1 MRNWVSSRLID
12 LHTHTNESDGTL
24 EPVELIREA
33 TRVGLE
39 ALGITDHDTFAG
51 YDKALPA
58 ARSAGLE
65 LVCGIE
71 LSTKDDGQTVHLL
84 GYFLSGSPGAIIRE
98 RMAEIQQS
106 RRDRNDRLVARL
118 NGLGLDITL
127 DEVRAVGRGMTGR
140 PHFARVLVRKGY
152 AATIQEAFE
161 RYIGEGASA
170 FVERDSITLYDAI
183 QLVAGSGGLP
193 VLAHPIRLRSRD
205 TEEEDARIARLKT
218 AGLAGI
224 EVYHSDHSPPDVVR
238 YRILASKYGLAITGG
253 SDFHGDTKPNVL
265 LGTGRS
271 GNVSVPIEVLS
282 RLRAQAAI

>member
-1 MRNWVSSRLID
+1 MID

-58 ARSAGLE
+58 ARSAGLD
-65 LVCGIE
+65 LVSGIE

-84 GYFLSGSPGAIIRE
+84 GYFLSGSPGAAIRE
-98 RMAEIQQS
+98 RMDEIQRS
-106 RRDRNDRLVARL
+106 RRERNERLVARL

-140 PHFARVLVRKGY
+140 PHFARVLVRKGH

-161 RYIGEGASA
+161 RYIGEGAPG
-170 FVERDSITLYDAI
+170 FVERDSITLDEAI
-183 QLVAGSGGLP
+183 RLVADSGGLP

-205 TEEEDARIARLKT
+205 AEEEDARIARMREM
-218 AGLAGI
+218 GLAGI
-224 EVYHSDHSPPDVVR
+224 EVYHSDHSEPDVLR

-253 SDFHGDTKPNVL
+253 SDFHGDTKPHVL
-265 LGTGRS
+265 LGSGRA
-271 GNVSVPIEVLS
+271 GNVSVPFEVLS
-282 RLRAQAAI
+282 RLRTQAAI

>member
-1 MRNWVSSRLID
+1 LID

-33 TRVGLE
+33 IRVGLD

-51 YDKALPA
+51 YDRALPV
-58 ARSAGLE
+58 ARTDGLD

-84 GYFLSGSPGAIIRE
+84 GYFLSGSPGAVIRE
-98 RMAEIQQS
+98 RMNEIQRS
-106 RRDRNDRLVARL
+106 RRERNERLVARL
-118 NGLGLDITL
+118 NGLGLDITF

-161 RYIGEGASA
+161 RYIGEGAPG
-170 FVERDSITLYDAI
+170 FVERDSITLNEAI
-183 QLVAGSGGLP
+183 RLVADSGGLP

-205 TEEEDARIARLKT
+205 AEAEDARIARMREI
-218 AGLAGI
+218 GLGGI
-224 EVYHSDHSPPDVVR
+224 EVYHSDHAPPDVLR

-253 SDFHGDTKPNVL
+253 SDFHGDTKPHVL
-265 LGTGRS
+265 LGSGRA
-271 GNVSVPIEVLS
+271 GNVSVPLEVLS

>member
-1 MRNWVSSRLID
+1 MID

-51 YDKALPA
+51 FDKALPA
-58 ARSAGLE
+58 ARTAGLD

-71 LSTKDDGQTVHLL
+71 LSTKNDGQTVHLL
-84 GYFLSGSPGAIIRE
+84 GYFLSGSPGAAIRE
-98 RMAEIQQS
+98 RMDEIQRS
-106 RRDRNDRLVARL
+106 RRERNERLVGRL

-127 DEVRAVGRGMTGR
+127 DEVRAVGRGMTAR

-161 RYIGEGASA
+161 RYIGEGAPG
-170 FVERDSITLYDAI
+170 FVERDSITLDEAI
-183 QLVAGSGGLP
+183 RLVADSGGLP

-205 TEEEDARIARLKT
+205 AEEEDARIARMREI
-218 AGLAGI
+218 GLGGI
-224 EVYHSDHSPPDVVR
+224 EVYHSDHAPPDVLR

-253 SDFHGDTKPNVL
+253 SDFHGDTKPHVL
-265 LGTGRS
+265 LGSGRA
-271 GNVSVPIEVLS
+271 GNVSVPLEVLS
-282 RLRAQAAI
+282 LLRAQAAI